1 MEKSVMDIDKNRLP
15 IHVAIIMDGNGR
27 WAKGRGLPRELGHKK
42 GSETL
47 LKTIEYANE
56 LGIKYL
62 TVFAF
67 STENWSRP
75 KKEVDYLMN
84 LASYMFDNNQRKFKK
99 TNIKTNVIGDL
110 KRLPEKLQVKIDE
123 AMLRSKDRDGIVFT
137 VALSYGSREEI
148 TSAAKKMSEDIVNG
162 KLDINQVNEEI
173 FGSYLY
179 THNLPDVDLLIR
191 TSGEKRISNF
201 LLWQISYSELYFT
214 DTYWPDFSKIEFD
227 KALDF
232 FSKSE
237 RRFGG
242 LK

>member
-1 MEKSVMDIDKNRLP
+1 MDIDKSRLP
-15 IHVAIIMDGNGR
+15 THVAIIMDGNGR